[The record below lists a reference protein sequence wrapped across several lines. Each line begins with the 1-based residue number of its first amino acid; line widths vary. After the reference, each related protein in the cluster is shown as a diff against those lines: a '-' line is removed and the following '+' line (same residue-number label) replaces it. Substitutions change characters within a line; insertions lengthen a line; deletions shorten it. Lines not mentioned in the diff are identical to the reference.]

1 MDDKFD
7 RIQAGRE
14 RQRLENDVVHDWY
27 RFVLAYPDHLVTD
40 MLDRFEA
47 KPGDVVLDPFCG
59 TGTTLVECKKLGI
72 DAIGIEANPVCGLAS
87 QVKTNWELD
96 PQRLREVTQ
105 AIIEHITPQSDAL
118 TFSSQ
123 PLFAD
128 AYEIDGLRE
137 KLLECSPEARYFVSS
152 GMLKRGWMSEVP
164 FYKSVLLLNE
174 IKRVAAR
181 GLSDD
186 LHAALRIALASI
198 LVEAAANVSFGP
210 EIYVS
215 GKKEDVDVLQAFSK
229 KVDKMATDLEKVQGL
244 ASHSYTK
251 VIEGDAR
258 ECGHVLRQNGIS
270 ATEISVDFVI
280 TSPPYPTEK
289 DYTRQTRLEL
299 VFLGYV
305 HGRKSLQC
313 VKKAM
318 VRSHS
323 KGIYKADDDGQY
335 VADVPEVQ
343 AIADELRKKVAD
355 KTYGFAKVYP
365 RIIEE
370 YFGGMHRH
378 LESLFGVLSNG
389 GKCAYVVGDQRTYL
403 RTYTPTG
410 EIMALLAERIGYRVQ
425 DTLVWR
431 VRKGTTGSGK
441 PIKEEIVILE
451 KP

>member
-1 MDDKFD
+1 MSRGFD

-14 RQRLENDVVHDWY
+14 RQQLENDIVHDWY

-40 MLDRFEA
+40 MLERFEA
-47 KPGDVVLDPFCG
+47 QPGDVVLDPFCG
-59 TGTTLVECKKLGI
+59 TGTTLVECKKLDI
-72 DAIGIEANPVCGLAS
+72 DAIGIEANPVCRLAS
-87 QVKTNWELD
+87 QVKTNWHLD
-96 PQRLREVTQ
+96 PQRLREVTEGIL
-105 AIIEHITPQSDAL
+105 ARITPQSDAL
-118 TFSSQ
+118 TYSSQ

-128 AYEIDGLRE
+128 AYEVDGLRE
-137 KLLECSPEARYFVSS
+137 KLLTRSPEARYFVSS
-152 GMLKRGWMSEVP
+152 GMLKRGWMSEAP

-174 IKRVAAR
+174 IKDFAA
-181 GLSDD
+181 GNSNDD
-186 LHAALRIALASI
+186 LHSALRIALASVV
-198 LVEAAANVSFGP
+198 VETAANVSFGP

-215 GKKEDVDVLQAFSK
+215 GKKEDVDVLQAFSD
-229 KVDKMATDLEKVQGL
+229 KVDKMARDLEAVQRLDSTGQ
-244 ASHSYTK
+244 AE

-258 ECGHVLRQNGIS
+258 ACGRVLRKSGIS
-270 ATEISVDFVI
+270 SVDFVI

-305 HGRKSLQC
+305 HGRTSLQR

-343 AIADELRKKVAD
+343 AIADELREKVAD

-378 LESLFGVLSNG
+378 LESLFTVLRKG
-389 GKCAYVVGDQRTYL
+389 GRCAYVVGDQRTYL

-410 EIMALLAERIGYRVQ
+410 EILALLAERIGYRVSN
-425 DTLVWR
+425 TLVWR

-441 PIKEEIVILE
+441 PIKEEIVLLE

>member
-1 MDDKFD
+1 MSNGFD

-14 RQRLENDVVHDWY
+14 RQQLENNVVHDWY

-40 MLDRFEA
+40 MLKRLEA
-47 KPGDVVLDPFCG
+47 QPGDVVLDPFCG
-59 TGTTLVECKKLGI
+59 TGTTLVECKKLDI
-72 DAIGIEANPVCGLAS
+72 DAIGIEANPVCRLAS
-87 QVKTNWELD
+87 QVKTNWSPD
-96 PQRLREVTQ
+96 PQRLREVTESIL
-105 AIIEHITPQSDAL
+105 ARITPQSDAL
-118 TFSSQ
+118 TYSSQ

-128 AYEIDGLRE
+128 AYEVDGLRE
-137 KLLECSPEARYFVSS
+137 KLLARSPEARYFVSS
-152 GMLKRGWMSEVP
+152 GMLKRSWMSETP

-174 IKRVAAR
+174 IKDFAA
-181 GLSDD
+181 GNSNDD
-186 LHAALRIALASI
+186 LHSALRIALASI
-198 LVEAAANVSFGP
+198 LVETAANVSFGP

-215 GKKEDVDVLQAFSK
+215 GKKEDVDVLQAFSD
-229 KVDKMATDLEKVQGL
+229 KVDKMARDLEAVQRLDSTGQ
-244 ASHSYTK
+244 AE

-258 ECGHVLRQNGIS
+258 ECGRILRESGIS
-270 ATEISVDFVI
+270 SIDFVI

-305 HGRKSLQC
+305 HGRKSLQR

-343 AIADELRKKVAD
+343 AIADELREKVAD

-378 LESLFGVLSNG
+378 LESLFTVLKKG
-389 GKCAYVVGDQRTYL
+389 GRCAYVVGDQCTYL

-410 EIMALLAERIGYRVQ
+410 EILALLAERTGYRVS

-441 PIKEEIVILE
+441 PIKEEIVLLE